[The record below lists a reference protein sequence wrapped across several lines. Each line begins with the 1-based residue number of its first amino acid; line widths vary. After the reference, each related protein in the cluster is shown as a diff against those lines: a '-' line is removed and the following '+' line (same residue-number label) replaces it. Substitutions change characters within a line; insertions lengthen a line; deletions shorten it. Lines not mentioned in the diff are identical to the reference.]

1 MKLGVNIDHIATLR
15 QVRNGIEPEPV
26 LAALIC
32 QSCGADSIVVHLRE
46 DRRHI
51 RERDLRILKEVVRV
65 KLNLEMSIAEDIVR
79 IACAV
84 KPDQATLVPEKRREV
99 TTEGGL
105 DVAGN
110 LNRIKQAVKKLRR
123 SGIAV
128 SFFIDPDKKQ
138 IAAAAK
144 IGIKMVELH
153 TGRYA
158 EAKNTSEQNK
168 YFKELAEATRFAR
181 QKGISVFAGH
191 GLNYYNVSAV
201 AGIKGIEELNIGYS
215 IICRAAIVG
224 LEPAVRQMK
233 ALIKQR

>member
-15 QVRNGIEPEPV
+15 RVRNGIEPEPV

-32 QSCGADSIVVHLRE
+32 QSGGADSIVVHLRE

-51 RERDLRILKEVVRV
+51 RERDLYILKEVVRI

-79 IACAV
+79 IACDV

-105 DVAGN
+105 NVAEN
-110 LNRIKQAVKKLRR
+110 LDKIKPAVKKLRQN
-123 SGIAV
+123 GIAV
-128 SFFIDPDKKQ
+128 SLFIDPDKKQ
-138 IAAAAK
+138 ISAAAK

-158 EAKNTSEQNK
+158 EAKNIHEQDR
-168 YFKELAEATRFAR
+168 YLKELSEATRFAR
-181 QKGISVFAGH
+181 QKGIAVFAGH
-191 GLNYYNVSAV
+191 GLNYYNVSPV
-201 AGIKGIEELNIGYS
+201 SRIKGIEELNIGYS
-215 IICRAAIVG
+215 IICRAAIAG
-224 LEPAVRQMK
+224 LEPAVKQMK
-233 ALIKQR
+233 ALIG